1 MMDEDPHAPV
11 AVQAEALYLLN
22 LLLLPGLA
30 FAGLLWL
37 AHRHRCSPS
46 ALARCHLKQTLLAS
60 LWAGALLTAVTAT
73 ILVLGGLHKPATW
86 VVLILYFTC
95 CHAVLALLGI
105 VGLSRAMAGK
115 PYVYPLIG
123 SRKW

>member
-1 MMDEDPHAPV
+1 MTDSEHDMPI

-30 FAGLLWL
+30 FLGLLWL
-37 AHRHRCSPS
+37 ARKH
-46 ALARCHLKQTLLAS
+46 AGAGELARCHLKQTVVAS
-60 LWAGALLTAVTAT
+60 LWAGFLLTAVVML
-73 ILVLGGLHKPATW
+73 ILWFGGLHMPATW

-95 CHAVLALLGI
+95 CHAALVLFGVL
-105 VGLSRAMAGK
+105 GLSRAMAGQLF
-115 PYVYPLIG
+115 VYPLIG

>member
-1 MMDEDPHAPV
+1 MNVDDPHAPV

-30 FAGLLWL
+30 FIGLLWL
-37 AHRHRCSPS
+37 ARRHAHSPS
-46 ALARCHLKQTLLAS
+46 ELARCHLKQAVVAS
-60 LWAGALLTAVTAT
+60 LWAGVLLTVVTVA
-73 ILVLGGLHKPATW
+73 ILVMGGLLAPATW
-86 VVLILYFTC
+86 VVLILYFVC
-95 CHAVLALLGI
+95 CHGGLILLGI
-105 VGLSRAMAGK
+105 VGLSHAIAGK

>member
-1 MMDEDPHAPV
+1 MDEDPHAPV

-37 AHRHRCSPS
+37 ARRHRGSPS
-46 ALARCHLKQTLLAS
+46 ELVRCHLKQTLLAS
-60 LWAGALLTAVTAT
+60 LWAGALLTVVTAT

-86 VVLILYFTC
+86 VVLIIYFTC
-95 CHAVLALLGI
+95 CHGTLALLGI

-123 SRKW
+123 SRQW